1 MKKFLLFS
9 ASALMAM
16 SASAGLIDVTPK
28 AYDFNSG
35 LNIPFVNAYSNADWG
50 HAEWNPSVYWLGK
63 NPEHYKD
70 GCVLM
75 IGPQL
80 KANYDAIMDQCY
92 NVVDLGGN
100 IGKVLVINHP
110 GSNIN
115 NVLKEAYGVDAKL
128 PEVTTEPGYMIPF
141 WHSDPEATY
150 TEAEVE
156 NPIRVRVVLNI
167 YQPTLS
173 ETQSVFQPYIQMGGN
188 WQPNNDNEA
197 PRNVYSGDF
206 AYLWGELQDD
216 DTFGPLDFA
225 TATPDDL
232 DKYVNDDEINVWNPN
247 RWMVYEWDVL
257 GAKNEDDDD
266 AKEAPIKIKMEL
278 PGSNAAIMIKSIQ
291 FFVKDAEEEGI
302 PATTRR
308 KSWIYL
314 SSNPASVEG
323 VAADAVKTLNVT
335 VNGNTV
341 SFGEV
346 ASVYTATG
354 VLVAEGAELNLA
366 NGFYVAVAN
375 GKTAKFVVK

>member
-1 MKKFLLFS
+1 
-9 ASALMAM
+9 
-16 SASAGLIDVTPK
+16 
-28 AYDFNSG
+28 
-35 LNIPFVNAYSNADWG
+35 
-50 HAEWNPSVYWLGK
+50 
-63 NPEHYKD
+63 
-70 GCVLM
+70 
-75 IGPQL
+75 
-80 KANYDAIMDQCY
+80 
-92 NVVDLGGN
+92 
-100 IGKVLVINHP
+100 
-110 GSNIN
+110 
-115 NVLKEAYGVDAKL
+115 
-128 PEVTTEPGYMIPF
+128 
-141 WHSDPEATY
+141 
-150 TEAEVE
+150 
-156 NPIRVRVVLNI
+156 
-167 YQPTLS
+167 
-173 ETQSVFQPYIQMGGN
+173 
-188 WQPNNDNEA
+188 
-197 PRNVYSGDF
+197 
-206 AYLWGELQDD
+206 
-216 DTFGPLDFA
+216 
-225 TATPDDL
+225 
-232 DKYVNDDEINVWNPN
+232 
-247 RWMVYEWDVL
+247 MVYEWDVL